1 MGGGQ
6 NFVESGGVVD
16 GVVEFDVG
24 VGVEVELGRGGSV
37 VVVEVVPS
45 IVVIERVV
53 VVVSRI
59 LLESEG
65 YQEEPP
71 LRTKAIFTA
80 KKAQETKSFIFNPQ
94 TFRLKTEGSFLTN

>member
-71 LRTKAIFTA
+71 LRT
-80 KKAQETKSFIFNPQ
+80 
-94 TFRLKTEGSFLTN
+94 